1 MPFAGQVFPM
11 PAGTSGYNA
20 NANLITLMPDE
31 LIQALNVTYEF
42 GTLQREGG
50 SIIYNAIPLGQPIGY
65 VDPLGGDP
73 LGGFQFGGV
82 EYMPFTILG
91 GHDWFPYLDT
101 TQRSII
107 VCGNR
112 TIRKDTQGVGTY
124 PTTLTVLPN
133 PPSNTPVF
141 VEGGREESAN
151 PRKLFIYTGAN
162 NIQVLAADNN
172 NTTNLANPPSD
183 FTSGAYPLGGTIHL
197 GSHIAFGGI
206 NPHWIYMSDPTNHED
221 FDASNTSVVYLPVY
235 PGVGQYIAA
244 LVSFQGMLIVFK
256 YPRGIFYINML
267 TPGITNWFTV
277 QVSLEVGIA
286 GPNAWAYRDDDVV
299 FMDCTG
305 SVHSLLAIINF
316 GFYGVKSLSDTKWI
330 RNFIVNNINQV
341 QIPAVQ
347 CVYYLFKRE
356 VHFLLTKF
364 GQPLGGM
371 RLVMDVNNPQ
381 MNRFRYSDKDNLTC
395 LWMARNPAL
404 IATPWGADPMGD
416 IWELDQT
423 NKSNNGYGYNSIF
436 QTAFVDFST
445 ILPQLGAK
453 RKNFKFLEVV
463 GDTEGNWSIMAD
475 VYVDANYVYTTM
487 FTMGV
492 LATGLGSIILGQ
504 STLSGGGSPTSN
516 RKRLIGSGKRISVT
530 FSLFGANEDF
540 SVSSLIY
547 SFTVAGESDDH

>member
-1 MPFAGQVFPM
+1 MPFQGQVFPIA
-11 PAGTSGYNA
+11 AGTSGYNA
-20 NANLITLMPDE
+20 NANLITLLPEE
-31 LIQALNVTYEF
+31 LIQALNITYEF
-42 GTLQREGG
+42 GTIQREGG
-50 SIIYNAIPLGQPIGY
+50 SAIYNVTPLGNPIPP
-65 VDPLGGDP
+65 VDPLAGDP
-73 LGGFQFGGV
+73 LAGFGFGGE
-82 EYMPFTILG
+82 EYTPFTIVG

-112 TIRKDTQGVGTY
+112 AIRKDTQGQGTY
-124 PTTLTVLPN
+124 PTALTILQN
-133 PPSNTPVF
+133 QPSNTPVF
-141 VEGGREESAN
+141 VEGGREEAAN
-151 PRKLFIYTGAN
+151 PRKLFIYTGTN
-162 NIQVLAADNN
+162 NIQVLASDGTT
-172 NTTNLANPPSD
+172 TTNLANPPSD

-206 NPHWIYMSDPTNHED
+206 NPHWIYMSDPTNHEN
-221 FDASNTSVVYLPVY
+221 FTASDPNVFYLPVY

-267 TPGITNWFTV
+267 TAGITNWFTV

-305 SVHSLLAIINF
+305 SIHSLLAIINF
-316 GFYGVKSLSDTKWI
+316 GFYGIKSLSDQKWI
-330 RNFIVNNINQV
+330 RNFIVNNVNQV
-341 QIPAVQ
+341 MIPSVQ
-347 CVYYLFKRE
+347 TVYYLFKRE

-364 GQPLGGM
+364 GNTLGGI

-395 LWMARNPAL
+395 MWLTRNEAL
-404 IATPWGADPMGD
+404 ISVPWGADPDGT
-416 IWELDQT
+416 IWEMDQP
-423 NKSNNGYGYNSIF
+423 NKSVNGYGYNSVF

-445 ILPQLGAK
+445 ILPVLGSK
-453 RKNFKFLEVV
+453 RKNFKFLELV
-463 GDTEGNWSIMAD
+463 GDTEGNWSILAD
-475 VYVDANYVYTTM
+475 VYIDANYVYTTL

-492 LATGLGSIILGQ
+492 LATGLGSIVLGQ
-504 STLSGGGSPTSN
+504 SALSGGGAPTSC
-516 RKRLIGSGKRISVT
+516 RRRLIGSGKRISAT
-530 FSLFGANEDF
+530 FSLFGSNEDF
-540 SVSSLIY
+540 SLSSLIY